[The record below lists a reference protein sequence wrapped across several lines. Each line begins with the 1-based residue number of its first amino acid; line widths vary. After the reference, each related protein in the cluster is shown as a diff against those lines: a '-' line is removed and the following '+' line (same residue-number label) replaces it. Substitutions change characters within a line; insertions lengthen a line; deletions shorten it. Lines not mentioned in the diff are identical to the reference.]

1 MMRTTFAALI
11 AGLVLATPAQA
22 QGDEAAPVVPAEEAI
37 CNVHLAPLD
46 PSPLDAAEVVRA
58 LGDGP
63 RCMFRYTLAGGPV
76 LVVGLNDG
84 QPAEAYL
91 KLNGKLVRLSAD
103 DGSST
108 PAASGGFTVAAG
120 SVRATIEPLQG
131 TATVEPKDATMIFAI
146 GDALQAGYG
155 GHLACLP

>member
-1 MMRTTFAALI
+1 MRTTFAELI

-22 QGDEAAPVVPAEEAI
+22 QGDKAAPVVPAEEAI
-37 CNVHLAPLD
+37 RNVHLAPLD
-46 PSPLDAAEVVRA
+46 PSPLDAAEVGRA

-84 QPAEAYL
+84 RPAEAYL
-91 KLNGKLVRLSAD
+91 KLNGKLVRLAAD

-108 PAASGGFTVAAG
+108 PAASGA
-120 SVRATIEPLQG
+120 SRSPLSPCASRSSRSEARRPSSQR
-131 TATVEPKDATMIFAI
+131 TRP
-146 GDALQAGYG
+146 
-155 GHLACLP
+155 